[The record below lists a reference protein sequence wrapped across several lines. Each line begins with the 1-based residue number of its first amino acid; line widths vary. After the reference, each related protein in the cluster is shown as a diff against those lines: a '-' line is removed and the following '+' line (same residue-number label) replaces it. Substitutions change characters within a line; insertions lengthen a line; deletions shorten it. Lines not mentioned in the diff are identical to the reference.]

1 MSEPLFRL
9 SHVTLPGSPGRA
21 RLDDVSVEIPPGVT
35 AVVGASGAGKS
46 SLLEA
51 LVGFAR
57 PASGAVAGGAPPR
70 GDGEPGDGEPIRLF
84 WVPSD
89 LGLWPDET
97 ARGHL
102 LSVQPARDAAGADR
116 LLERF
121 RLSAVAG
128 RRPGTLSAGERSRL
142 AVARAVASGAGT
154 LVLDEPLAHVDP
166 AALPADWATLRACWN
181 GDLDGVRRSVVFAT
195 HDPAA
200 AVRESAF
207 CVTMRDGTVPWSGP
221 TATLYHAPPPG
232 APAELLGPVNR
243 FDAAT
248 VRRLNLAETP
258 APLAV
263 RPERLELA
271 PAADGPLCVSDSLPS
286 GPLTATAVTDPDR
299 DAPPLTL
306 HHRTGP
312 PLAAGARVAARLA
325 FALLLAAL
333 PGAAAG
339 CGGNETQ
346 DGPALSFAAVR
357 VRATPNAG
365 PQLPAPRGVG
375 IGPGNEAFVLDD
387 AGRVLVFDAE
397 GEELRRWDMPSNV
410 NGNPEGICVYRPP
423 GSDEWLVAVAD
434 THFHRVVLFD
444 TAGEVVT
451 MWGVE
456 GDEPGNFRFPVAV
469 TADDAGRLYVSEYGG
484 NDRVQVFSPHPEN
497 RPLRAFGSFGTGPGQ
512 FSRASGVAWVPPT
525 AVGGNG
531 LVLVADAFGDRIQ
544 VFTDLGYYRGV
555 LGGDDAVPLHSPYD
569 LARAADGTLWIP
581 EYHGGRVTALR
592 PDGSLLGRWGGARPS
607 PDDATGPLVTPWGLD
622 VDAAGRVWVAD
633 TGNRRLVTLVP

>member
-1 MSEPLFRL
+1 MSAPLFRL
-9 SHVTLPGSPGRA
+9 SHLTLSGSPGRP
-21 RLDDVSVEIPPGVT
+21 RLDDVSVDIPPGVT

-57 PASGAVAGGAPPR
+57 PASGGVGGGAPPG
-70 GDGEPGDGEPIRLF
+70 GDGGAGRAEPGGLF

-102 LSVQPARDAAGADR
+102 LSVQPERDAAAADR

-142 AVARAVASGAGT
+142 AVARAVASGAGV

-166 AALPADWATLRACWN
+166 AALPTDWATLRACWN
-181 GDLDGVRRSVVFAT
+181 GDLDGVRRSIVFAT

-200 AVRESAF
+200 AVRESTF
-207 CVTMRDGTVPWSGP
+207 CVTIRDGTVPWSGP

-243 FDAAT
+243 FDPET
-248 VRRLNLAETP
+248 VRRLNLADSP

-271 PAADGPLCVSDSLPS
+271 PAADGPLRVSTSLPS

-312 PLAAGARVAARLA
+312 PLAAGVRVAARLA
-325 FALLLAAL
+325 WGVLLAAL
-333 PGAAAG
+333 LAAG
-339 CGGNETQ
+339 CGGEENE
-346 DGPALSFAAVR
+346 DGPALAFAAVR

-375 IGPGNEAFVLDD
+375 IGPQNEAFVLDD
-387 AGRVLVFDAE
+387 AGRVLVFAPD

-444 TAGEVVT
+444 AAGEVVT

-456 GDEPGNFRFPVAV
+456 GDEPGNFRFPVAM
-469 TADDAGRLYVSEYGG
+469 TADDAGRLYVGEYGG

-512 FSRASGVAWVPPT
+512 FSRASGVAWVPPEEEDGD
-525 AVGGNG
+525 AF
-531 LVLVADAFGDRIQ
+531 VLVASAFGDRIER
-544 VFTDLGYYRGV
+544 FTDEGRYRGV

-581 EYHGGRVTALR
+581 EYHGGRVTALQ
-592 PDGSLLGRWGGARPS
+592 PDGSLLGRWSGNE
-607 PDDATGPLVTPWGLD
+607 ATGPLVTPWGLD
-622 VDAAGRVWVAD
+622 VDATGRVWIAD